1 MLSKA
6 QAEHDKTAAMV
17 EELEKKIVLETTA
30 RDEGDGSCDEAGMS
44 REEMLDQHS
53 SLMKAVDALRTEL
66 AAYSDNDPAEFA
78 RKTQEVENTKTAS
91 VNYTDQ
97 ILAME
102 GWMKSRFGREDL
114 QTSKKEWYGIEYD
127 EEEEGLKEV

>member
-1 MLSKA
+1 MLSKV
-6 QAEHDKTAAMV
+6 QAEHEKAAALV
-17 EELEKKIVLETTA
+17 EELERKVVLETTA
-30 RDEGDGSCDEAGMS
+30 REEDDESGNEGGIS

-53 SLMKAVDALRTEL
+53 RLMKEVDGLRTEL

-78 RKTQEVENTKTAS
+78 RKTQEVEKIKAAS
-91 VNYTDQ
+91 TNYTDQ

-114 QTSKKEWYGIEYD
+114 QTSKKEWYGLEYD
-127 EEEEGLKEV
+127 EEEEGLREV